1 MTDNLVRFDARKV
14 SNSRL
19 NDQLEAHE
27 EAIKAVTNNEIV
39 TRHRVDLIEGLLRR
53 GFLGRLR
60 WLCLGS

>member
-1 MTDNLVRFDARKV
+1 MTDNLVKFDARKV
-14 SNSRL
+14 SNGRL

-39 TRHRVDLIEGLLRR
+39 TRRRVDLMEGLLRR

-60 WLCLGS
+60 WLVIGE